1 MPGAVR
7 NLFQLICLA
16 TACLLPAAPA
26 AAQASGVE
34 INIELDFLGL
44 GGVVQR
50 GVWTP
55 VRMDLINTG
64 AESVEVTCRWLLEDE
79 DGDELVAERPDITLV
94 PQRSEGAFQSV
105 WLYATPPMS
114 TRPDQAWVFQAVDSD
129 TGELLKQV
137 QVQLP
142 SSAVVESSVNL
153 VGVCGFSEMGLYPW
167 RKRWSTQHE
176 PLRVITGLRLETLP
190 DRWYGLDS
198 LSALIWSP
206 QGGEPTSTKVSSRT
220 KSALREW
227 VYRGGHLVIV
237 MPYAGEQWTS
247 EKSGLSDLLEPIDRD
262 AINRTQAKPPFSVF
276 NVLAKTD
283 PVGQVWF
290 DLEKESGFTTLAE
303 VPVTEGEGD
312 AATTTDKPLIVGRR
326 VGFGQV
332 TLVGIDLS
340 NKAVLESI
348 DPFELHRV
356 WTRVFSWRGSKT
368 GALLRDSEFDDQQ
381 TAAQYQEA
389 KNASHVE
396 LGTWLAARVAR
407 QRETGPAVGLEF
419 VLFMVYAVAAG
430 LTFPHFLRG
439 KGWERH
445 SWLMFVGIVAVFS
458 AVAWGGAW
466 ALRPAS
472 NSAAHFSVLDIDGNN
487 QIAHV
492 RSWQSVLVP
501 SFADTEFKVSSQA
514 DGLARM
520 DVVNLLS
527 SPGHAIT
534 LESPGYPDQRS
545 YGFDATAP
553 HTIEIPMRST
563 TKSIVVDFLGQI
575 TAQRPGMSRPWQL
588 PRTKDM
594 RLANNGL
601 PAGTITHEFPDA
613 LHDVRIIFCPGGPQ
627 QAGQRDARPMVYAY
641 RDPQTNKSVW
651 EPKTPLVL
659 PASDTPYTPL
669 WVKPSLKPSD
679 KGKPRNWAQEGYLGS
694 VIRKRG
700 STPGANSESHI
711 VDDIELL
718 SFYDA
723 LPPPVYE
730 TQQGI
735 GGFGIQTSNPY
746 YTYNR
751 SLMRDLDLT
760 HLITGRRI
768 ILIGHLRNGPSPV
781 PLTVD
786 GEDVEAEGWTVVR
799 WVYDL

>member
-1 MPGAVR
+1 MPGPLR
-7 NLFQLICLA
+7 NLWLFFLA
-16 TACLLPAAPA
+16 AACLLSASPVV
-26 AAQASGVE
+26 AQQGGVE
-34 INIELDFLGL
+34 INIELDYLGL
-44 GGVVQR
+44 GGLVQR

-55 VRMDLINTG
+55 VRMDLTNTS
-64 AESVEVTCRWLLEDE
+64 AQSVEVTCRWLLEDD
-79 DGDELVAERPDITLV
+79 DGDELVAERPNITLT
-94 PQRSEGAFQSV
+94 PQRADGEFQSV
-105 WLYATPPMS
+105 WLYANPPMS
-114 TRPDQAWVFQAVDSD
+114 TRPDQAWVFQAVDSK

-142 SSAVVESSVNL
+142 ASAVVESSVNL

-176 PLRVITGLRLETLP
+176 PLRVITGLSLETLP

-198 LSALIWSP
+198 LSALVWSP

-227 VYRGGHLVIV
+227 VYRGGHLVVV

-262 AINRTQAKPPFSVF
+262 AINRTQARPPLSVF
-276 NVLAKTD
+276 KVLTKTD

-290 DLEKESGFTTLAE
+290 DLEKDSSFTTLAE

-312 AATTTDKPLIVGRR
+312 AATTTDRPLIVGRR

-340 NKAVLESI
+340 NKAVLESVG
-348 DPFELHRV
+348 PFALHRV
-356 WTRVFSWRGSKT
+356 WTRIFSWRGSKT
-368 GALLRDSEFDDQQ
+368 GELLPDSEFDDQQ
-381 TAAQYQEA
+381 TSGQYQEA
-389 KNASHVE
+389 KNATHVE

-407 QRETGPAVGLEF
+407 QRQTGPAVGLAF

-439 KGWERH
+439 RGWERH

-458 AVAWGGAW
+458 AIAWGGAW

-487 QIAHV
+487 QVARV

-501 SFADTEFKVSSQA
+501 SFADTQFKVSSEA
-514 DGLARM
+514 DGLTRM
-520 DVVNLLS
+520 DVVNVLS
-527 SPGHAIT
+527 SPGHAIA
-534 LESPGYPDQRS
+534 LESPGYPDQRT

-553 HTIEIPMRST
+553 HTIDIPMRST

-575 TAQRPGMSRPWQL
+575 TAQRPGMSRPWQM
-588 PRTKDM
+588 PKAKDL
-594 RLANNGL
+594 RLASNGL
-601 PAGTITHEFPDA
+601 PAGTITHDFPDT
-613 LHDVRIIFCPGGPQ
+613 LTDVRIIYCPGGPQ
-627 QAGQRDARPMVYAY
+627 LAGKSDNRPMVYAY
-641 RDPQTNKSVW
+641 RDPKTNKSEW
-651 EPKTPLVL
+651 APKTPLAL
-659 PASDTPYTPL
+659 PASDQSYTPL
-669 WVKPSLKPSD
+669 WVRPNLTSKQ
-679 KGKPRNWAQEGYLGS
+679 RNWTREGDLGS
-694 VIRKRG
+694 RIAQRG
-700 STPGANSESHI
+700 SMPGNNNAS
-711 VDDIELL
+711 DIINDIALL

-730 TQQGI
+730 TQPSTIPGVN
-735 GGFGIQTSNPY
+735 FGSSPY

-760 HLITGRRI
+760 HLITGRRV
-768 ILIGHLRNGPSPV
+768 ILIGHLQNGPSPV

-786 GEDVEAEGWTVVR
+786 GQDVEAEGWTVVR
-799 WVYDL
+799 WIYDL